1 MVFEQTFISYHI
13 CYHIC
18 YHMFHPDKDF
28 RFIVLDTLTEEGKSI
43 SSLYKD
49 LNKKGLKINRLLL
62 TGYLRALTDLKI
74 VREKIVPPAK
84 IYIPIKGKEQDFYQM
99 IGEKARELFPG
110 EGADHVLLFSLNR
123 MFRRAVFIEELAR
136 CGIEGNIPGTQAT
149 PEQRLEAKKVLVRSG
164 FKVPDSSRAYVL
176 EDVKLEK
183 EYSVLLE
190 TIVLT
195 SQDAFDLV
203 KETKQTKLTL

>member
-1 MVFEQTFISYHI
+1 
-13 CYHIC
+13 
-18 YHMFHPDKDF
+18 MFHPDKDL
-28 RFIVLDTLTEEGKSI
+28 RFIILDTLTDEGKSI

-110 EGADHVLLFSLNR
+110 ERADHVLVFSLNR
-123 MFRRAVFIEELAR
+123 LFRRAVFVEELAR
-136 CGIEGNIPGTQAT
+136 CGVEGNIPGTLAS
-149 PEQRLEAKKVLVRSG
+149 PEQRMDAKKVLVRSG

-176 EDVKLEK
+176 EDADLEK
-183 EYSVLLE
+183 DYSALIE

-195 SQDAFDLV
+195 SQDAFYLV
-203 KETKQTKLTL
+203 KETKQTRLTL

>member
-1 MVFEQTFISYHI
+1 
-13 CYHIC
+13 
-18 YHMFHPDKDF
+18 MFHPDKDF
-28 RFIVLDTLTEEGKSI
+28 RLIVLDTLTEEGKSI
-43 SSLYKD
+43 SSLSKD

-99 IGEKARELFPG
+99 IGERARELFPG
-110 EGADHVLLFSLNR
+110 ERVEHVILYSMNR
-123 MFRRAVFIEELAR
+123 LFRRAVFVEELAR
-136 CGIEGNIPGTQAT
+136 CGIEGNIPGTQAN
-149 PEQRLEAKKVLVRSG
+149 PEQRMEAKKVLVRNG

-176 EDVKLEK
+176 EDPGFEK
-183 EYSVLLE
+183 DYVLLLE
-190 TIVLT
+190 SITLV
-195 SQDAFDLV
+195 SHDAFYLV